1 MTLCNSA
8 SLTLPLVLF
17 VASCYDKHTPV
28 HAISLF
34 HAFYTP
40 YLYTLRKRKG
50 VLVRGGWRRQLAME
64 KEEEKEEEERQGLL
78 VGRLG
83 WCNE

>member
-1 MTLCNSA
+1 
-8 SLTLPLVLF
+8 
-17 VASCYDKHTPV
+17 
-28 HAISLF
+28 
-34 HAFYTP
+34 
-40 YLYTLRKRKG
+40 
-50 VLVRGGWRRQLAME
+50 VRGGWRRQLAME

>member
-1 MTLCNSA
+1 
-8 SLTLPLVLF
+8 
-17 VASCYDKHTPV
+17 
-28 HAISLF
+28 
-34 HAFYTP
+34 
-40 YLYTLRKRKG
+40 LYTLRKRKG
-50 VLVRGGWRRQLAME
+50 VVVRGGWRRQLAME